1 MQMNT
6 DQSAEIVESLPET
19 PKAKKPRKVAG
30 KKTGE
35 KPGVVAETPSKKPAR
50 KPFKP
55 KAKKVAKP
63 EPKMLASAK
72 AEKPSRRKPG
82 PKKKVAEKPIK
93 AVAVKSKKK
102 PGRKPGRKP
111 GKKAAALVPVA
122 RGRKMTARRTDVIK
136 KGQQALEFFLDQ
148 QRQIDEMAMA
158 LASYERVFE
167 AVRRI
172 FGREMEEI
180 EELVARL
187 LE

>member
-35 KPGVVAETPSKKPAR
+35 KPGVVAETPPKKPAR
-50 KPFKP
+50 KPVKP
-55 KAKKVAKP
+55 KAKKLAKP

-93 AVAVKSKKK
+93 AAAVAKKK

-122 RGRKMTARRTDVIK
+122 RGKKLTARRTDVIK

-148 QRQIDEMAMA
+148 QRQIDEMALA
-158 LASYERVFE
+158 LANYERVFE
-167 AVRRI
+167 AVRRL
-172 FGREMEEI
+172 FGREMDEI
-180 EELVARL
+180 EELVVGL